1 MYTNRSNRRYKLTF
15 YATDGTA
22 EAEMFCFDSVARQI
36 VGKPCEFLIKS
47 MDVSISTPSDL
58 CAIIGLKF
66 TFAININSYFFLL
79 SNKSLITQEKEI
91 FNVNSI
97 VKAHG
102 RQEAISDVHK
112 NVHQEDPL
120 KPDELSLPLLTQE
133 SPATAMQKLS
143 TTAKTSLVC
152 VLIYVS
158 LYFNKHKFLNTTSS

>member
-1 MYTNRSNRRYKLTF
+1 LHLLLPFYHASTTLEKICEATKKQYITTKLFLIYIQFMYTNRSNRRYKLTF

-66 TFAININSYFFLL
+66 TFAINININSYFFLL

-112 NVHQEDPL
+112 NVH
-120 KPDELSLPLLTQE
+120 
-133 SPATAMQKLS
+133 
-143 TTAKTSLVC
+143 
-152 VLIYVS
+152 
-158 LYFNKHKFLNTTSS
+158 